1 MLSSAKIRFRE
12 LAPYARIAGPKDGL
26 GGKVAD
32 TRLLKLL
39 SSLEVQFDAAVARE
53 EDEAASD
60 LALSLRQGLV
70 LRDVMRRGPWVARF
84 DGFAR
89 PVSLVGR
96 DFVACDGPDAILV
109 PQRRLVVA
117 PSDSGDAA
125 RFSPASLV
133 ETLRAVCRSGADVEI
148 TCGEAAINGR
158 LIQVG
163 PDHAAVLSAS
173 GPTFIAL
180 EAVDRVRLFGSH
192 AREAGSRGL

>member
-1 MLSSAKIRFRE
+1 
-12 LAPYARIAGPKDGL
+12 L

-60 LALSLRQGLV
+60 LALSLRQGLA
-70 LRDVMRRGPWVARF
+70 LLDVIRRGSWVARF
-84 DGFAR
+84 DGVAR

-109 PQRRLVVA
+109 PHRRLVVA
-117 PSDSGDAA
+117 PSDSGEAA

-148 TCGEAAINGR
+148 TCGKAAISGR
-158 LIQVG
+158 LTQVG
-163 PDHAAVLSAS
+163 PDHAAVVSAS
-173 GPTFIAL
+173 GTTFVAL
-180 EAVDRVRLFGSH
+180 EVVDRVRLAEPH
-192 AREAGSRGL
+192 AREAGSRAF